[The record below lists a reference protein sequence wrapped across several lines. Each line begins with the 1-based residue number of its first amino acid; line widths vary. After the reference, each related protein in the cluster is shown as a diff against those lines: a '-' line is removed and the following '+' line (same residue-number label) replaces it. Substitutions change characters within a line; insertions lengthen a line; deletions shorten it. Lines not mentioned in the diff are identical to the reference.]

1 MMASRPPSSSGGLDG
16 QRDMKRP
23 VEPAT
28 LLEQP
33 FDRESMYA
41 LRATLE
47 AHAIR
52 AGLPEGRSAD
62 LVLIGHEL
70 ASNVIL
76 YGSGRGWVRLS
87 VVDDMLRCEVI
98 DGDATSP
105 ERETPG
111 WPYEFGHGL
120 WMARCLSDLHA
131 VTRGPDGTVVTAG
144 FTLPHPVHTD
154 FQLTRHDH
162 DGRTTLSLA
171 GNLDQRTASDVIAA
185 VQTLISTTTSLRLV
199 LDLSG
204 MTFWDSTG
212 ITALVTSQANVAA
225 TPGATMILAGLSTEY
240 KGRLDSLSFV
250 PFTYENPGD

>member
-1 MMASRPPSSSGGLDG
+1 MMGSRPPSSSGGLDG
-16 QRDMKRP
+16 QRDLRSS
-23 VEPAT
+23 VEPAI
-28 LLEQP
+28 LVEQP
-33 FDRESMYA
+33 FDRDSMYA

-76 YGSGRGWVRLS
+76 YGSGRGWVRLR

-105 ERETPG
+105 EDETPG

-131 VTRGPDGTVVTAG
+131 VSRGPGGTTVTAG
-144 FTLPHPVHTD
+144 FILPPVPTA
-154 FQLTRHDH
+154 FELTRHDH

-185 VQTLISTTTSLRLV
+185 VQVLISTTTSLRLV

-225 TPGATMILAGLSTEY
+225 TPGAAMILAGLSTEY
-240 KGRLDSLSFV
+240 KGRLDSLSFI
-250 PFTYENPGD
+250 PFTYDNTGD

>member
-1 MMASRPPSSSGGLDG
+1 
-16 QRDMKRP
+16 MKRP

-33 FDRESMYA
+33 FDRDSMYA

-76 YGSGRGWVRLS
+76 HGSGRGWVRLR

-105 ERETPG
+105 EQETPG

-131 VTRGPDGTVVTAG
+131 VGRGPAGTVVTVG
-144 FTLPHPVHTD
+144 FTLPRSVPTA

-162 DGRTTLSLA
+162 DDRTTLTLA

-185 VQTLISTTTSLRLV
+185 VQALISTTTSLRLV

-240 KGRLDSLSFV
+240 KGRLDSLSFI
-250 PFTYENPGD
+250 PFTYESTGD